1 MTRPFLTRALG
12 AFVLVS
18 LAACRPSGGGPAGPG
33 TEPPKTCAPTTEA
46 PAPEPLHWRRHAAFV
61 ADVHAALALD
71 PTTGCREL
79 DRTPCGD
86 VHLVALGGN
95 DVFGAGQFEPVARPL
110 ATTPLVVDRF
120 VLGACSNRVALDA
133 EGTPEVFGMID
144 LTASSVDRDD
154 ARATASELFRR
165 LLRRDATNDEL
176 GEIVEL
182 ADRSNARDFAI
193 AACFAIGTTSEA
205 VLY

>member
-1 MTRPFLTRALG
+1 MTHRI
-12 AFVLVS
+12 FVVVLLV
-18 LAACRPSGGGPAGPG
+18 AACDPAGDGPAGPG
-33 TEPPKTCAPTTEA
+33 TEPPETCAPTAEA

-61 ADVHAALALD
+61 ADVHAGLALD
-71 PTTGCREL
+71 ATTGCREL
-79 DRTPCGD
+79 DRVACGD

-95 DVFGAGQFEPVARPL
+95 DVFGAGQYEPVSRPL

-133 EGTPEVFGMID
+133 EGAPVVFSALD
-144 LTASSVDRDD
+144 LSASAVGTEEARDTARD
-154 ARATASELFRR
+154 LFRR
-165 LLRRDATNDEL
+165 LLRRDATNAEL
-176 GEIVEL
+176 SEIAAL
-182 ADRSNARDFAI
+182 AEDTSARDFAI

>member
-1 MTRPFLTRALG
+1 MH
-12 AFVLVS
+12 
-18 LAACRPSGGGPAGPG
+18 AG
-33 TEPPKTCAPTTEA
+33 
-46 PAPEPLHWRRHAAFV
+46 
-61 ADVHAALALD
+61 LALD
-71 PTTGCREL
+71 ATAGCREL

-95 DVFGAGQFEPVARPL
+95 DVFGAGQYEPVARPL

-120 VLGACSNRVALDA
+120 VLGACSNRVALDS
-133 EGTPEVFGMID
+133 EGTPVVFDTID
-144 LTASSVDRDD
+144 LAASSIGRDD

-165 LLRRDATNDEL
+165 LLRRDATNEEL
-176 GEIVEL
+176 AAIVEL
-182 ADRSNARDFAI
+182 ADGSSARDFAI

>member
-1 MTRPFLTRALG
+1 VNRHLSTLLLVAL
-12 AFVLVS
+12 S
-18 LAACRPSGGGPAGPG
+18 ACRPSGSGPAGPG
-33 TEPPKTCAPTTEA
+33 TEPPETCAPTTEA

-61 ADVHAALALD
+61 ADVHAGLALD
-71 PTTGCREL
+71 ATTGCREL
-79 DRTPCGD
+79 DQAPCGD

-95 DVFGAGQFEPVARPL
+95 DVFGAGQYEAVARPL

-133 EGTPEVFGMID
+133 EGTPVVFGTLD
-144 LTASSVDRDD
+144 LAAGSVSRDD
-154 ARATASELFRR
+154 ARTTASELFRR
-165 LLRRDATNDEL
+165 LLRRDATNEEL

-182 ADRSNARDFAI
+182 ADGNTARDFAI